1 MQGLSHSKEQTN
13 EEDLGEPQ
21 QNASIE
27 SFNGSLRDE
36 HLNEEL
42 FDRLADARRKLA
54 VWRYHCNNARPHS
67 PLVTTN
73 IKPADSRYDRR
84 TSGGA
89 GQTPKSKSAAARQ
102 LSKLRLAGSG
112 ISRHSHRLIKRR
124 VLVDIGPRGIPDRHT
139 RKRSS
144 GGRSGHWRTIMEMSE
159 TAPTATKRQVWNAG
173 RTVGAKRALKPKQIW
188 EIRFFLNQR
197 RRLRD
202 RALFDLAIDSKLR
215 GCDLVQMKIGDLVS
229 GGQIRTRAIVMQQ
242 KTGRPVQ
249 FELLPD
255 ARASLLAWL
264 ERRGGTVDDY
274 VFPSRVDHNGHLSTR
289 QYARLVDEWVTGVG
303 LMRSEYGTHSLRRTK
318 ASIIY
323 RATGNLRAVQIL
335 LGHSKIENT
344 VRYLGIDVEDAL
356 ALAENTEI

>member
-1 MQGLSHSKEQTN
+1 MNIGAHNLSNAIGAAPDGRVIGAGLGSRVGSGRRNPKHLLAWRQLRESPDRRALPFSPSDFDTQDEVANGGFCSKETFRCAFLH
-13 EEDLGEPQ
+13 DRVWSARAPQ
-21 QNASIE
+21 QV
-27 SFNGSLRDE
+27 LRILIGE
-36 HLNEEL
+36 
-42 FDRLADARRKLA
+42 RSAD
-54 VWRYHCNNARPHS
+54 
-67 PLVTTN
+67 
-73 IKPADSRYDRR
+73 
-84 TSGGA
+84 
-89 GQTPKSKSAAARQ
+89 GQC
-102 LSKLRLAGSG
+102 G
-112 ISRHSHRLIKRR
+112 HR
-124 VLVDIGPRGIPDRHT
+124 
-139 RKRSS
+139 
-144 GGRSGHWRTIMEMSE
+144 RTIMEMSVAE
-159 TAPTATKRQVWNAG
+159 LTATKRPVWNAG

-188 EIRFFLNQR
+188 EIRFYLNQR

-202 RALFDLAIDSKLR
+202 RALFDLAIDSKIR

-264 ERRGGTVDDY
+264 DRRGGTVDDY

-335 LGHSKIENT
+335 LRHSKIENT